1 MHSQLYTND
10 CKFQTALLFFFLFSF
25 FFSPQTVRHIGI
37 KSLNPYLV
45 SRHSV
50 LINMENNDHRKGADG
65 LKTENEDKQRDLW
78 EDTKCILQYFLNT
91 DNLQYSSLIVRFDL
105 K

>member
-1 MHSQLYTND
+1 
-10 CKFQTALLFFFLFSF
+10 
-25 FFSPQTVRHIGI
+25 
-37 KSLNPYLV
+37 
-45 SRHSV
+45 
-50 LINMENNDHRKGADG
+50 MENNDHRKGADG